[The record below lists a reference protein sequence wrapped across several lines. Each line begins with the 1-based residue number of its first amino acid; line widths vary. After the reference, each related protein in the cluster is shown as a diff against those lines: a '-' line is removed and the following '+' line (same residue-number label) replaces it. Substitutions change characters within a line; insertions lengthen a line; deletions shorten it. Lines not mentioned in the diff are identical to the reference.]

1 MTTVAKTDRVIPAT
15 DSFELAATVYGT
27 GADVVIVN
35 SATAV
40 PRGYYEA
47 FARFLAEEGYTV
59 VTYDYRGIGE
69 SRPASL
75 RGFVCKA
82 SDWGLLDMPGVLN
95 WVLAEFDPATL
106 FVIGHS
112 AGGQQAGML
121 LEADRITAMAT
132 VSSQSG
138 YWGLQGGGTEL
149 KTRVQVSAALPLL
162 TRLCGYFPWSK
173 VGSAEDLPKGA
184 ALQWARWC
192 RDPDYLLGDP
202 SLPIDRYKGFAAPVL
217 AYSIDDDD
225 WGTARSVEAMMSVY
239 PNVDYVHIVPA
250 DFGLTSLGHFG
261 FFRPKAR
268 AFWEETLDWLRN
280 HV

>member
-1 MTTVAKTDRVIPAT
+1 MTTIAKTERVIPAT
-15 DSFELAATVYGT
+15 DGFELAATIYGT

-40 PRGYYEA
+40 PRTYYEP
-47 FARFLAEEGYTV
+47 FAKFLATEGYTV
-59 VTYDYRGIGE
+59 VSYDYRGIGE
-69 SRPASL
+69 SRPESL
-75 RGFVCKA
+75 RGFVCQA
-82 SDWGLLDMPGVLN
+82 SDWGLLDMQGVFN

-106 FVIGHS
+106 FVVGHS

-121 LEADRITAMAT
+121 LGADRITAMAT
-132 VSSQSG
+132 MSSQSG
-138 YWGLQGGGTEL
+138 YWGLQREGTEF
-149 KTRVQVSAALPLL
+149 KTRVQVSVFLPPL
-162 TRLCGYFPWSK
+162 THLFGYFPWSK
-173 VGSAEDLPKGA
+173 IGSAEDLPKGA

-202 SLPIDRYKGFAAPVL
+202 SLPIDRFKEFAAPVL
-217 AYSIDDDD
+217 AYSVDDDD

-239 PNVDYVHIVPA
+239 PNVDFVHIAPA

-268 AFWEETLDWLRN
+268 PLWEEALAWLRN
-280 HV
+280 HE